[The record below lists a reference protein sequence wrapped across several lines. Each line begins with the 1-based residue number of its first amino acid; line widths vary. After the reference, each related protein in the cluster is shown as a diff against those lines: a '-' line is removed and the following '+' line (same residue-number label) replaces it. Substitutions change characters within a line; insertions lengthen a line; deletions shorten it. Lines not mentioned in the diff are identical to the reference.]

1 MNTSKISS
9 EGSDSA
15 GSASSEGDPL
25 SQDALPNN
33 LKQEPPDL
41 EVATEHQIEKLAD
54 EYLTRLRQGDTAG
67 YEALVNQ
74 YPQLAPHLEARLK
87 FYTAIYRVSRLNELT
102 EAECNSEQ
110 TVDFSADAASKFFRE
125 KSLRISCPHCGNPV
139 QVVSEGVSEVVC
151 DSCGSSVN
159 VETSRRRQSMKA
171 SRTPL
176 PDRLGHFKIVRVL
189 GEGGFGIVYLA
200 EDQQLDS
207 RQVAIKIPR
216 HGLFADSEEEQ
227 RFFREA
233 RNVARLKHPN
243 IAQVFEISVD
253 RNTPFIVSEF
263 IDGLTLRDLSNGVK
277 LTPLEIVKLLIQ
289 IAEAVEFAH
298 QNKIIHR
305 DLKSSNILVDHNRNA
320 FVVDFGLSRRDD
332 PEITMTLAGTVV
344 GTVQYMS
351 PEQAAANHAAVG
363 PKSDVYSLGVI
374 LYELLCA
381 ELPFHGT
388 KRMMINQVIYEEP
401 KRPRQLNENIPR
413 DLETITLKAM
423 AKKPSQRYASAQ
435 EFADDL
441 RRWSRNEPIRARPV
455 SVFVHWWSWCRRHPT
470 TAMLSAVI
478 AALLLLSSAISTIW
492 AIEQS
497 RLKKAEHVARQ
508 LSESRLY
515 ERLVHDGSTALS
527 GNDLSSAAF
536 WFSQALTI
544 KDSPVNRTRIGLV
557 QDQLPKFTQLWS
569 TEAPIDSIAFSDDGS
584 RIATAAADDGH
595 VHVFNTTNR
604 ETVFDQ
610 TLPAFSHFELA
621 PQGDKL
627 AICGNENHA
636 QLWDVERGT
645 LIRFLAHT
653 NFVVTTDF
661 HPAEQVIATGGF
673 DSFAR
678 VWNSVDGSLKI
689 EHKFDGSPV
698 NRIVFVPGTTLLA
711 VVTKPVDQW
720 SNEITLWD
728 YVNDRVV
735 ASGLQHGDHI
745 IAIGFVD
752 DGSKLISASA
762 NGEIRT
768 WEAASGK
775 AAGELLQLP
784 FSPLSVFI
792 GNSSDRIVSIGFDSE
807 AQFWNL
813 DTNQRDPVR
822 VRRPTGNAAVAQD
835 KSNRLLALGGS
846 DGTVGVYW
854 KDTGSP
860 ACSQL
865 RNGESTSALAFH
877 PDGRRLAI
885 GGSGGV
891 LQLWDLAG
899 AVPSSHVFQHAGA
912 VRNAKFSPDGKRC
925 LTIGLDGKALL
936 WDTKTGQQT
945 GPALEH
951 SAAIAECDVS
961 SDGRFFATASEDKT
975 VKLWD
980 GFSGR
985 QIGKALVHDSPVV
998 TLAIGP
1004 KAEKIFTGCLDGSVT
1019 LWKLGGA
1026 SLTGTVVFS
1035 GKHDGRVMSVAFNPQ
1050 RSLVASASL
1059 DGEIRCW
1066 DTLTGNPKQSFNTP
1080 GGAFYC
1086 VFLPDGMHLISCGKD
1101 AASILNVVTGQ
1112 IEQRLQCAGDVRSAS
1127 VFDGGDGIITNE
1139 TMGRT
1144 RVWHQM
1150 EGRFNLESEFFHESI
1165 KSVYFSDMNPEASIL
1180 AMSGG
1185 TLALGDDK
1193 PQAGAT
1199 VLFDINERRQM
1210 GPPLIHTGYV
1220 RRVQFDVTGR
1230 KLLTASEDHTARLWE
1245 IVSNDLPLED
1255 AIRIARLYAQ
1265 VNYDVK
1271 GRIIPMSIARQAAEF
1286 AALSENYSSF
1296 FSCDAGE
1303 IAMWNEDSLRLHHIA
1318 PASTSGQPDNS
1329 GRRSNGD
1336 EGSVNSDH

>member
-1 MNTSKISS
+1 MNVSKVPP

-15 GSASSEGDPL
+15 GSASAASVPP
-25 SQDALPNN
+25 STDALPKDV
-33 LKQEPPDL
+33 KQQTPDL
-41 EVATEHQIEKLAD
+41 ERPGLEPAVERPIEKLAE

-74 YPQLAPHLEARLK
+74 HPHLAPHLEARLK
-87 FYTAIYRVSRLNELT
+87 FYTAIYRVSRLSELT
-102 EAECNSEQ
+102 GVESFSDQ
-110 TVDFSADAASKFFRE
+110 TVDFSEGAASKFFRK

-139 QVVSEGVSEVVC
+139 QVVSEDVHEVVC

-171 SRTPL
+171 SSLPL

-200 EDQQLDS
+200 EDQHLDS

-216 HGLFADSEEEQ
+216 HGFFADSEEEQ

-243 IAQVFEISVD
+243 IAQVFEISED

-277 LTPLEIVKLLIQ
+277 LTALEIVKLLIQ

-351 PEQAAANHAAVG
+351 PEQAAGNHALVG
-363 PKSDVYSLGVI
+363 PNSDVYSLGVI

-423 AKKPSQRYASAQ
+423 AKKPSQRYPSAQ

-455 SVFVHWWSWCRRHPT
+455 SLFVHWWSWCRRHPT

-508 LSESRLY
+508 LSERRLY
-515 ERLVHDGSTALS
+515 ERFVQDGSTALS
-527 GNDLSSAAF
+527 GNDLSNAAL

-544 KDSPVNRTRIGLV
+544 NDSPVNRTRVGLM
-557 QDQLPKFTQLWS
+557 QDQLPKLAQLWS

-584 RIATAAADDGH
+584 RIATADEHGR
-595 VHVFNTTNR
+595 VHVFNTISQDP
-604 ETVFDQ
+604 VFDQ
-610 TLPAFSHFELA
+610 KLPTFSHFELA
-621 PQGDKL
+621 PLGDKL
-627 AICGNENHA
+627 AICGNENQA

-645 LIRFLAHT
+645 SIKLLAHT
-653 NFVVTTDF
+653 DLVVSTDF
-661 HPAEQVIATGGF
+661 HPTEQLIASGSF

-678 VWNSVDGSLKI
+678 VWNSLDGSLKI
-689 EHKFDGSPV
+689 EHKFEGSQV
-698 NRIVFVPGTTLLA
+698 NRVVFVPDSDLLA

-720 SNEITLWD
+720 NNEISLWD
-728 YVNDRVV
+728 YVNDRVI
-735 ASGLQHGDHI
+735 ASGLQHGEHI
-745 IAIGFVD
+745 IAMGFVD
-752 DGSKLISASA
+752 DGSKLISASR

-768 WEAASGK
+768 WMTESGK
-775 AAGELLQLP
+775 AADELLQLP
-784 FSPLSVFI
+784 FSPRRVLI
-792 GNSSDRIVSIGFDSE
+792 GSPSNRIVTIAYDAE
-807 AQFWNL
+807 AQFWNV
-813 DTNQRDPVR
+813 DTNQRDQVSI
-822 VRRPTGNAAVAQD
+822 RRSTGNTTAAQD
-835 KSNRLLALGGS
+835 NSNHFLALGGS

-860 ACSQL
+860 ACSLL
-865 RNGESTSALAFH
+865 RNGENTSALAFH

-885 GGSGGV
+885 GGSGGM

-899 AVPSSHVFQHAGA
+899 ADPSSHVFQHTEA
-912 VRNAKFSPDGKRC
+912 VRNAIFSPDGRRC
-925 LTIGLDGKALL
+925 LTIGLEGKALL
-936 WDTKTGQQT
+936 WDTETGQQT

-951 SAAIAECDVS
+951 LAEISECDVS
-961 SDGRFFATASEDKT
+961 SDGSFFATASGDKT

-985 QIGKALVHDSPVV
+985 QIGKPLAHDSSVV

-1004 KAEKIFTGCLDGSVT
+1004 KGEEIFTGCLDGTVT

-1035 GKHDGRVMSVAFNPQ
+1035 GKHAERVMSVAFNPQ
-1050 RSLVASASL
+1050 RSLVASSSL
-1059 DGEIRCW
+1059 DGEMRCW
-1066 DTLTGNPKQSFNTP
+1066 EILTGNLKQSLTTP
-1080 GGAFYC
+1080 GGAFDC
-1086 VFLPDGMHLISCGKD
+1086 VFLPDGMHLIGCGTD
-1101 AASILNVVTGQ
+1101 AASILNVATGQ
-1112 IEQRLQCAGDVRSAS
+1112 VEQRLQCAGDVQSAS
-1127 VFDGGDGIITNE
+1127 VFDGGNGIITND

-1144 RVWHQM
+1144 RVWRRM
-1150 EGRFNLESEFFHESI
+1150 EDHFHLESEFFHESI
-1165 KSVYFSDMNPEASIL
+1165 KSVFSSDLNPGASIL
-1180 AMSGG
+1180 AISGG

-1193 PQAGAT
+1193 PQSGAT
-1199 VLFDINERRQM
+1199 VLFDINERRQL
-1210 GPPLIHTGYV
+1210 GPPLVQMGPV
-1220 RRVQFDVTGR
+1220 RRVYFDVAGR

-1245 IVSNDLPLED
+1245 IAINDLPLND
-1255 AIRIARLYAQ
+1255 ALRIAKLYAQ
-1265 VNYDVK
+1265 VEYGTE
-1271 GRIIPMSIARQAAEF
+1271 GRVVPMSISQQAAEF
-1286 AALSENYSSF
+1286 ASLSKNYPAF

-1303 IAMWNEDSLRLHHIA
+1303 IAMWNENSLRLHHPAQRSTAEQPNDLQQHPLVA
-1318 PASTSGQPDNS
+1318 P
-1329 GRRSNGD
+1329 
-1336 EGSVNSDH
+1336 